1 MFYWVSFILLFV
13 SLAMAEDVGKI
24 AKIAGKGDAFVL
36 RQEQKILLTTDALI
50 EKGDTLFTNDS
61 VLLILLY
68 PTTQMSV
75 SKNTQIKIT
84 ESLIEEDAEKTK
96 SISLVDL
103 VKGMIRL
110 QVTKVEDLEIEQKIR
125 ANNVV
130 FGVRGTEFEVSE
142 EGENVDLDVIEG
154 EVEVSSPHVQTFV
167 PERVKANEGFRYNN
181 RLRNFQRRK
190 FLARFN
196 HHPGFTYGNVMKS
209 RWSTRLQKIK
219 RRKCL
224 RSRARSRGRLRGR
237 SGAMPKC

>member
-1 MFYWVSFILLFV
+1 MFYCVSFILLFV
-13 SLAMAEDVGKI
+13 SLAKAEDVGKI
-24 AKIAGKGDAFVL
+24 AKIAGKGNAYVL
-36 RQEQKILLTTDALI
+36 RKEQKISLTTDALI

-84 ESLIEEDAEKTK
+84 ESLIQEDAEKTK
-96 SISLVDL
+96 SISLIDL

-110 QVTKVEDLEIEQKIR
+110 QVTKVEDLEIEQKIK

-142 EGENVDLDVIEG
+142 EGDNVDLDVIEG

-209 RWSTRLQKIK
+209 RWLEKRQERLK
-219 RRKCL
+219 RRFNKNGTS
-224 RSRARSRGRLRGR
+224 SRRERIQERRGRR
-237 SGAMPKC
+237 